1 MSLLPKDM
9 LGGSSLNLPIDGL
22 PYEVQDIIT
31 TITQAL
37 NCPMEFVVASAMQ
50 ATAQAA
56 GDRFKWSDGTHEDYP
71 QFYMALVGSS
81 TEGKSHAIHKMFKP
95 LEEADNIS
103 LEQRRKAIVGK
114 SKEERAKIPYTT
126 NILQDVTTEAYQN
139 ALMFNSGGVTLVC
152 DELLSL
158 FGNMNRYRKGNDEKF
173 YLSAFA
179 NYTPFK
185 IARKGEGIEI
195 IPHPIV
201 RTIGGI
207 QPEVMVEN
215 FAGSEMMSDG
225 MFQRI
230 IWVMKPDDH
239 QKALIGARTDTTNAE
254 SLWRQ
259 YLFRILDRKQPVR
272 VMFDANSEA
281 LYRDFMNDHIRDYN
295 DGVLTGYELS
305 VCGKLEIYA
314 IMWAMTTAI
323 LRYAVKE
330 DTSDELVI
338 CQAEMKY
345 ALRCMD
351 YFRQTAMRVYN
362 TITEGAAN
370 SISKKDWIRVGWQN
384 GFYTN
389 QSQLAELLGVSQP
402 YVNQI
407 VTGKK

>member
-1 MSLLPKDM
+1 MMLPQDM
-9 LGGSSLNLPIDGL
+9 LGGSYMNLPIDGL
-22 PYEVQDIIT
+22 PYEVQDIII
-31 TITQAL
+31 TIAKAL

-50 ATAQAA
+50 AAAQAA
-56 GDRFKWSDGTHEDYP
+56 GDRFMWSDGVHEDYP

-81 TEGKSHAIHKMFKP
+81 TEGKSHAIRKMFKP
-95 LEEADNIS
+95 LEDADNIS
-103 LEQRRKAIVGK
+103 LEQRREAIVGK
-114 SKEERAKIPYTT
+114 SKEERAKVPYNT

-158 FGNMNRYRKGNDEKF
+158 FGSMNRYRKGNDEKF

-179 NYTPFK
+179 NYAPFK

-195 IPHPIV
+195 IAHPIV

-207 QPEVMVEN
+207 QPEVMAGN
-215 FAGSEMMSDG
+215 FSGSEMLSDG

-230 IWVMKPDDH
+230 IWFLKPEAY
-239 QKALIGARTDTTNAE
+239 QKAYVGAKTDTGNAE

-281 LYRDFMNDHIRDYN
+281 LHIDFINDHIRGYN
-295 DGVLTGYELS
+295 AGSLFGYELA
-305 VCGKLEIYA
+305 VWGKLEIYA

-323 LRYAVKE
+323 LRYAVQG

-338 CQAEMKY
+338 CKAEMEY
-345 ALRCMD
+345 ALRCMN
-351 YFRQTAMRVYN
+351 YFRQTAMRVYDI
-362 TITEGAAN
+362 ITEDSAN
-370 SISKKDWIRVGWQN
+370 SISKKEWIRVGWQN

-402 YVNQI
+402 YINQI